1 MALLERDA
9 PLRNASDYLA
19 AASRGNGRLVFIG
32 GEAGVGKTVFVDQ
45 VVADAGSTVRLAR
58 GACDG
63 STTPAPLG
71 PLREMLP
78 ALPGDVWPDG
88 ADRADRAGVF
98 FRLAEASGARVRPT
112 SW

>member
-9 PLRNASDYLA
+9 ALRSAADYLA
-19 AASRGNGRLVFIG
+19 AASKGNGRLVFIG
-32 GEAGVGKTVFVDQ
+32 GEAGVGKTSFVER
-45 VVADAGSTVRLAR
+45 VVGDAGSSVRVAS

-78 ALPGDVWPDG
+78 ALPGGVWPDG
-88 ADRADRAGVF
+88 ADRADVF
-98 FRLAEASGARVRPT
+98 LRLSEALGR
-112 SW
+112 